1 MLLVISSDFWTNIYY
16 ILDQLNPCLGGSMH
30 RQSQLLLERRYGRYE
45 LLSQMVDDSLVV
57 SVLDLESQGPCFEPV
72 GRGWS
77 RSKRGPV
84 ALCTLGLGL
93 LNPPSLNGQ

>member
-1 MLLVISSDFWTNIYY
+1 MLILCIFLSSPFSAAVNPARTHSQFKF
-16 ILDQLNPCLGGSMH
+16 ILYCTT
-30 RQSQLLLERRYGRYE
+30 Y
-45 LLSQMVDDSLVV
+45 DSLVV
-57 SVLDLESQGPCFEPV
+57 SVLDLGSEGPRFEPV

-93 LNPPSLNGQ
+93 IDPQSLNGR